1 MFIICDIFR
10 MSTPKITFFSE
21 VWRMLIMPTSA
32 KERIKELCNKKGVS
46 LNQAEK
52 DCGFGKGYI
61 SKMDKSKPNSDKLKI
76 MAEYF
81 DTTTDYIINGKSYE
95 YIPTEAHITH
105 ILREDVKLSKAIQEF
120 CELSPK
126 NRNHVIELIHILSDG
141 ENNV

>member
-1 MFIICDIFR
+1 
-10 MSTPKITFFSE
+10 
-21 VWRMLIMPTSA
+21 MPTSA